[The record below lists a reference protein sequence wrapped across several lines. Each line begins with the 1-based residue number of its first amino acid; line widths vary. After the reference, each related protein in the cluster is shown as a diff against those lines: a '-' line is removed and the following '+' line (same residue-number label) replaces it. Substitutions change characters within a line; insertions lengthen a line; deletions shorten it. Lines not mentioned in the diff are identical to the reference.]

1 MAAARTT
8 GPRPAGRRPTIV
20 DVARRAAVSPAAVSK
35 VLRNAYGVS
44 PSMRE
49 RVETAVSELGY
60 RPMVSAQSMR
70 TGTRTLGVSSL
81 DPRNPFIPMLLD
93 GVAREAR
100 RSAFSALITL
110 TDADGATQLEAAR
123 SMVDRQV
130 DGLILITPTMS
141 EDDLVQ
147 LAAEVPLVLLGRHGA
162 HPAFDSVASD
172 DALGAALTV
181 DHLVSRGHRRIAF
194 HTQPTRSG
202 GLPEEF
208 REAGYREAVRRHGL
222 QADVVVGEWSA
233 EGGRRLVDELLG
245 RPTPPTAVHAG
256 ADMVALAVLDRLLER
271 GGRAPDDLAVA
282 GCDGVPAAALRAVS
296 LTTVDQQ
303 AAEMGGLAARLLVER
318 LAGRAE
324 PRHVLVPPQLV
335 VRATT

>member
-1 MAAARTT
+1 MTATRAV
-8 GPRPAGRRPTIV
+8 GSRPAGRRPTIV
-20 DVARRAAVSPAAVSK
+20 DVASRAAVSRAAVSK

-44 PSMRE
+44 PAMRE
-49 RVETAVSELGY
+49 RVEAAIAELGY

-81 DPRNPFIPMLLD
+81 DPRNPFIPLLLD
-93 GVAREAR
+93 GVAREAQ
-100 RSAFSALITL
+100 RSGFSALITL
-110 TDADGATQLEAAR
+110 TDADGATQLEAGR

-141 EDDLVQ
+141 EEDLVR

-162 HPAFDSVASD
+162 HADFDSVASD
-172 DALGAALTV
+172 DALGASLTV
-181 DHLVSRGHRRIAF
+181 DHLVSRGHRRIVF
-194 HTQPTRSG
+194 HTQPTRSS
-202 GLPEEF
+202 GLPEWY
-208 REAGYREAVRRHGL
+208 REVGYREAVRRHGL
-222 QADVVVGEWSA
+222 EADVVVGEWTA
-233 EGGRRLVDELLG
+233 EGGRRLVDQLLA

-256 ADMVALAVLDRLLER
+256 ADMVALAALDRLLER

-303 AAEMGGLAARLLVER
+303 AAELGGLAARLLVER
-318 LAGRAE
+318 LGGRTVAQ
-324 PRHVLVPPQLV
+324 HVLVPPQLV
-335 VRATT
+335 VRGTT

>member
-1 MAAARTT
+1 MVTART
-8 GPRPAGRRPTIV
+8 GSRAGRRPTII
-20 DVARRAAVSPAAVSK
+20 DVAERAEVSRAAVSK

-44 PSMRE
+44 PAMRE
-49 RVETAVSELGY
+49 RVEAAVSELGY

-70 TGTRTLGVSSL
+70 TATRTLGVSSL
-81 DPRNPFIPMLLD
+81 DPRNPFIPMLLE
-93 GVAREAR
+93 GVASEAE

-110 TDADGATQLEAAR
+110 TDVDGSSQLESAR
-123 SMVDRQV
+123 SMVDRQM

-141 EDDLVQ
+141 EDELVH
-147 LAAEVPLVLLGRHGA
+147 LAADVPLVLLGRHGSNT
-162 HPAFDSVASD
+162 AFDSVASD
-172 DALGAALTV
+172 DALGSSLVV
-181 DHLVSRGHRRIAF
+181 DHLVARGHRSIVF
-194 HTQPTRSG
+194 HTQPTRSD
-202 GLPEEF
+202 GLPEWF
-208 REAGYREAVRRHGL
+208 REAGYRQAVRRHGL
-222 QADVVVGEWSA
+222 DADVVVGEWTA
-233 EGGRRLVDELLG
+233 EGGRRLVDELLR

-256 ADMVALAVLDRLLER
+256 ADMVALAVLDRLLEL

-318 LAGRAE
+318 LSGRDEAQ
-324 PRHVLVPPQLV
+324 HVLVPPKLV